1 MQNIAV
7 IGDRQSVQSFRCVG
21 FDTFEAEDNAQA
33 FDMLRKAIK
42 DEYPIIFITEDYA
55 QELSANNLLSTP
67 VFAVCIHTLQ
77 TAKPAE
83 ASADAAYPLGEPT
96 ILCSRRMKV
105 S

>member
-1 MQNIAV
+1 MWA
-7 IGDRQSVQSFRCVG
+7 G
-21 FDTFEAEDNAQA
+21 
-33 FDMLRKAIK
+33 
-42 DEYPIIFITEDYA
+42 DYA
-55 QELSANNLLSTP
+55 QELSANKLLATL